1 MKMRKPRTGA
11 AIQGSVVE
19 FIQGWMLN
27 FTFLSNSQDL
37 VLLAAI
43 LAGVV
48 LI

>member
-1 MKMRKPRTGA
+1 MKMRKAPNRA

-37 VLLAAI
+37 FLLAAI
-43 LAGVV
+43 LAGGV
-48 LI
+48 LL

>member
-11 AIQGSVVE
+11 TIQGDVAG

-37 VLLAAI
+37 VLLAVV
-43 LAGVV
+43 LAGTV
-48 LI
+48 LV